1 MKVNITFNEELLKK
15 VDEYAKANYLTR
27 SGLVQIACNQYLLQN
42 EALQCVREITNTMKV
57 IADRG
62 FIDTETRAQLEKYEK
77 LIREVGI
84 GTAR

>member
-62 FIDTETRAQLEKYEK
+62 FVDTETRAQLEKYEK
-77 LIREVGI
+77 LIKEVGI
-84 GTAR
+84 GAAR